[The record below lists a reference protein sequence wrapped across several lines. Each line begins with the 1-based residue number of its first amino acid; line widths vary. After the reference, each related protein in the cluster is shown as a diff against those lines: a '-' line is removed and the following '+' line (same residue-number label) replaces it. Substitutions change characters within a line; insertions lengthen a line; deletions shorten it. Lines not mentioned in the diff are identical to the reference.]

1 MRLSVNPLVSGAS
14 WLYIWLFRGTPVLV
28 QILFWGYI
36 SALYPRL
43 SLGIPLGPQFV
54 HFTANSVISPFVAG
68 MLALGLN
75 EGAYM
80 AEIVRAGIIS
90 VEEGQT
96 EAAQSLGMTR
106 LQTMR
111 RIVLPQAMR
120 VIVPPTGNETISM
133 LKTTSLVSVIA
144 VTDLLYSVQ
153 LIYAVNYRTIPLLIV
168 ASIWYLIVTT
178 LLSFGQYYLERYF
191 GRGTARELP
200 PTPLQRLRR
209 SLSIRHGYYQITSI
223 GPMVKAEAVHKRFG
237 RLEVLKGVSL
247 EVQPGEVVC
256 MIGASGS
263 GKSTFLRCINHL
275 ERIDAGRLWVDGRLV
290 GYRQSGDKLYELRDA
305 EVCRERS
312 EIGMVFQRF
321 NLFGHMTALENVIE
335 APIRVRKLRK
345 RDAVAQGRSLLEQV
359 GLADK
364 IDNYPAQLS
373 GGQQQRVAIAR
384 ALAMKPKLMLFD
396 EPTSALDPELVGEV
410 LDVMKG
416 LALDF
421 QTTMIV
427 VTHEMGFAREAADR
441 VLMMDDGRIIEEGT
455 PEHFFTAPR
464 EERTKQFLSAIL

>member
-1 MRLSVNPLVSGAS
+1 MASESAEPVRPDEIKAIPVRHPGRWVAAALILYLSAALVKSVATNPRFEWGIIRHYFTSSRVLQGLVTTLELTVLCMAIGIVIGILLAVMRLSANPLVSGAS

-36 SALYPRL
+36 SALYPSL
-43 SLGIPLGPQFV
+43 SLGIPLGPQFT
-54 HFTANSVISPFVAG
+54 HFSANSVISPFVAG

-90 VEEGQT
+90 VDEGQT

-178 LLSFGQYYLERYF
+178 VLSFGQYYLERYF
-191 GRGTARELP
+191 ARGAARELP

-209 SLSIRHGYYQITSI
+209 SLSIPHG
-223 GPMVKAEAVHKRFG
+223 
-237 RLEVLKGVSL
+237 
-247 EVQPGEVVC
+247 
-256 MIGASGS
+256 
-263 GKSTFLRCINHL
+263 
-275 ERIDAGRLWVDGRLV
+275 
-290 GYRQSGDKLYELRDA
+290 
-305 EVCRERS
+305 
-312 EIGMVFQRF
+312 
-321 NLFGHMTALENVIE
+321 
-335 APIRVRKLRK
+335 
-345 RDAVAQGRSLLEQV
+345 
-359 GLADK
+359 
-364 IDNYPAQLS
+364 
-373 GGQQQRVAIAR
+373 
-384 ALAMKPKLMLFD
+384 
-396 EPTSALDPELVGEV
+396 
-410 LDVMKG
+410 
-416 LALDF
+416 
-421 QTTMIV
+421 
-427 VTHEMGFAREAADR
+427 
-441 VLMMDDGRIIEEGT
+441 
-455 PEHFFTAPR
+455 
-464 EERTKQFLSAIL
+464 